1 MQNASIF
8 VTFYKFDKCVFFCC
22 CKFYWINIQRILS
35 RIISDAR
42 RFSLCFFFT
51 IIWPKTFCTSRWHF
65 AIFKYKNTHG
75 FTFVYCHQKNFF
87 FYVFIAFKG
96 KWCSSMFFHLFLF
109 FFCFFVFCFFAIH
122 DSFDAAVAGW
132 MYHGTISVIID
143 PGRLLRV

>member
-8 VTFYKFDKCVFFCC
+8 VTFYKFDKCVFFLLLQILLNQYT
-22 CKFYWINIQRILS
+22 KDIIKNNIWRETIF
-35 RIISDAR
+35 AV
-42 RFSLCFFFT
+42 FFFT

-96 KWCSSMFFHLFLF
+96 KWCSSMFFHLF
-109 FFCFFVFCFFAIH
+109 FCFVFLFFVFLQYSIRLMQQSRDGCTMVYDFCYYR
-122 DSFDAAVAGW
+122 SGYAAPC
-132 MYHGTISVIID
+132 I
-143 PGRLLRV
+143 